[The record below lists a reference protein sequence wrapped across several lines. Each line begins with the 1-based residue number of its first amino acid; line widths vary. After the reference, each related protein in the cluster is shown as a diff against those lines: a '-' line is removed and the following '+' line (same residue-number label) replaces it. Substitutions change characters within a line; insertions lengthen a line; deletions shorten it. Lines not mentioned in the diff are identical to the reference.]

1 MVSPCWLS
9 TITFILLLDLTC
21 TRQIALLII
30 DVQNCFLPG
39 GSLAVTEGDQVIP
52 VINNIR
58 SEYKADISLVV
69 LSQDWHCS
77 DHISFA
83 SQHKGAGQVIQLS
96 YDKSGS
102 LCDENNSCTEVAY
115 NLTQHLW
122 PDHCVI
128 NTPSANFSHNLTH
141 EPSDLVVRKG
151 YNCKV
156 DSYSAFY
163 DNGGFR
169 HTEMHDKLQEDG
181 IDALIITGLA
191 RDYCVYYTAMDSKKL
206 GYETYVVLDA
216 TRPVTKETGDS
227 AVADMKIKGI
237 QIIESPDVARV
248 IAQLTSDAKYLK
260 SSILMISIIL
270 CLFKCLIGM

>member
-1 MVSPCWLS
+1 MISPCWLS
-9 TITFILLLDLTC
+9 ALTFILLLDLTC
-21 TRQIALLII
+21 ARQIALLII

-52 VINNIR
+52 LINNIR
-58 SEYKADISLVV
+58 SEFKADLSLVV

-83 SQHKGAGQVIQLS
+83 SQHKGARKVIQLL

-102 LCDENNSCTEVAY
+102 LCDENNSCIHSTCGQ
-115 NLTQHLW
+115 T
-122 PDHCVI
+122 I
-128 NTPSANFSHNLTH
+128 
-141 EPSDLVVRKG
+141 
-151 YNCKV
+151 V

-169 HTEMHDKLQEDG
+169 HTELHDKLQEDG

-237 QIIESPDVARV
+237 QIIESPDVAGV

>member
-1 MVSPCWLS
+1 MISPCWLS
-9 TITFILLLDLTC
+9 ALTFILLLDLTC
-21 TRQIALLII
+21 ARQIALLII

-52 VINNIR
+52 LINNIR
-58 SEYKADISLVV
+58 SEFKADLSLVV

-83 SQHKGAGQVIQLS
+83 SQHKGARKVIQLL

-128 NTPSANFSHNLTH
+128 NTPSANFSHNLVH

-169 HTEMHDKLQEDG
+169 HTELHDKLQEAG

-191 RDYCVYYTAMDSKKL
+191 RDFCVYYTAMDAKKL

-216 TRPVTKETGDS
+216 TRPVTKTTGDS

-237 QIIESPDVARV
+237 QIIESPDVAGV
-248 IAQLTSDAKYLK
+248 IVQLTSDANYLH
-260 SSILMISIIL
+260 STFILTISIIL
-270 CLFKCLIGM
+270 CFFKCL

>member
-96 YDKSGS
+96 YDKS
-102 LCDENNSCTEVAY
+102 
-115 NLTQHLW
+115 
-122 PDHCVI
+122 
-128 NTPSANFSHNLTH
+128 ANFSHNLTH

-169 HTEMHDKLQEDG
+169 HTELHDKLQEDG

-191 RDYCVYYTAMDSKKL
+191 RDYCVYYSAMDSKNTGKRITL
-206 GYETYVVLDA
+206 KQDTILLKKRASNGQ
-216 TRPVTKETGDS
+216 TRFSKDNPKKASLQDNLKQAGLQDNQKQAGLQDNHKQAGLQDNPKQAGLKDNNKQVC
-227 AVADMKIKGI
+227 
-237 QIIESPDVARV
+237 SP
-248 IAQLTSDAKYLK
+248 
-260 SSILMISIIL
+260 
-270 CLFKCLIGM
+270 